1 MPALSHAHFTKPTG
15 VGYTTAAVQSVSVTT
30 QSPRN
35 PLSALGYKGVVGF
48 IKQPDTADVTVEE
61 FLPTG
66 LPSWSSA
73 TLATPASGVSNL
85 ANVAVADDENPA
97 GTDIAGAVG
106 CVLTGVT
113 FNFVAGQPGRV
124 TWNYLGKGGLAALD
138 SVTPTL
144 GTGEEKTV
152 LLWENVNIVTN
163 SLAGFLTFPVS
174 GVQSATFTG
183 TINKDTLFAL
193 GTSGVFQHVTTFPT
207 NVTVTLESFDGLTNS
222 IQASGNIAVGPV
234 RAINCRQSSRGE
246 SVSVGGFRTNT
257 ESYVAAD
264 LQWYTGNY

>member
-1 MPALSHAHFTKPTG
+1 MGALSHAHFTKPAG
-15 VGYTTAAVQSVSVTT
+15 VGYAAAAVQSVSITT

-61 FLPTG
+61 FIPIG
-66 LPSWSSA
+66 LRQWTTA
-73 TLATPASGVSNL
+73 VGVAASGATTDTLSD
-85 ANVAVADDENPA
+85 VAVTDDENPE
-97 GTDIAGAVG
+97 GTDIGGATG

-113 FNFVAGQPGRV
+113 FAFVAGQPARA

-138 SVTPTL
+138 QVTPTL

-152 LLWENVNIVTN
+152 LLWETVNLSN
-163 SLAGFLTFPVS
+163 DSLNGFLTTPVS
-174 GVQSATFTG
+174 GVQSVTFTG

-207 NVTVTLESFDGLTNS
+207 NVNVTLESFENLTTTTV
-222 IQASGNIAVGPV
+222 ASGNIGVGPV
-234 RAINCRQSSRGE
+234 RAINCRQVSRGQ
-246 SVSVGGFRTNT
+246 SVAVGGFRTNT
-257 ESYVAAD
+257 ESYTAAN
-264 LQWYTGNY
+264 LEWFTN

>member
-15 VGYTTAAVQSVSVTT
+15 VGYTQAAVQSVSVTT

-61 FLPTG
+61 FLPVS
-66 LPSWSSA
+66 LSHFSSA
-73 TLATPASGVSNL
+73 TVVVPSGTSKL
-85 ANVAVADDENPA
+85 ANVAVADDENPD

-124 TWNYLGKGGLAALD
+124 TWNYLGKGGLATLD
-138 SVTPTL
+138 TTTPVL

-152 LLWENVNIVTN
+152 LLWENVNIVTG
-163 SLAGFLTFPVS
+163 SLNGYLTFPVS

-207 NVTVTLESFDGLTNS
+207 NVTVTLESFETLTS
-222 IQASGNIAVGPV
+222 STAASGNIAIGPV

-264 LQWYTGNY
+264 LEWYNGN